1 MIEFPNKIMCLSVG
15 IPSIRDHEHAV
26 PSIRDHEHAVPSTR
40 DHEHA
45 VPSTRDSYEDE
56 TKHIYEHTV
65 NLCKQNV

>member
-1 MIEFPNKIMCLSVG
+1 MIEFPNKITCLSVG
-15 IPSIRDHEHAV
+15 IPSTRD
-26 PSIRDHEHAVPSTR
+26 SWLIMLVPSTR

-56 TKHIYEHTV
+56 TKHIYEHIV